1 MQTGNVPSE
10 GLALIADPHKLAQVI
25 RNLVSN
31 ALKFTSSGGLV
42 TVCLCVEENST
53 HENGTKEITPCKGAQ
68 KKGFWGRNFPCLN
81 DEMIFNR
88 VHTVDDRGKHSLVL
102 SVTDSGAGISEVASF
117 RPVTL
122 STILT

>member
-1 MQTGNVPSE
+1 MQAGNAPAD
-10 GLALIADPHKLAQVI
+10 GLALIADPNKLAQVI

-31 ALKFTSSGGLV
+31 ALKFTNSGGLV
-42 TVCLCVEENST
+42 TVCLSVEENSSL
-53 HENGTKEITPCKGAQ
+53 ENGITKEVTPCKGAQ

-81 DEMIFNR
+81 DETIFNR

-117 RPVTL
+117 QL
-122 STILT
+122 FQQF